1 MEYGVGSL
9 GYLEVSIWDMLCRF
23 VAWVVFANGSMCLF
37 EYFYNLDISTSNWT
51 ILMYIEQVLHLNS
64 VYVANGVSSCDIV
77 IIFVYLIL
85 VCCRRLW

>member
-37 EYFYNLDISTSNWT
+37 EYFYDLDIS
-51 ILMYIEQVLHLNS
+51 ILMYIGKVLHLNS

-77 IIFVYLIL
+77 IIFVYLRL